1 MFFRPDIEKIKRDGR
16 RDRLIQFLK
25 HRNAGVREEALQ
37 AVFEISEYDAEFLK
51 QYKFML
57 KDKKFDVRIRAGLL
71 YGRLGDVDALDNM
84 HEIISHG
91 SIDDQTEVLR
101 ILPHYY
107 TKEQAQITQMLALA
121 LKDKKH
127 SIQIEAIKTIGE
139 MNIETMAYNLLDFVY
154 NPVTRFRFE
163 TVISLGKVKNPLGI
177 DVLKGALT
185 DSSVEVRKAAE
196 DALKMIGT
204 EEAIASLK
212 DAPFMFMVKNMNE
225 SVSKRL
231 TTVINIGKQRKEIGL
246 PLLHK
251 CCYDEYKNIRLEA
264 IKSIPMLRDYSSIT
278 ILIEMLQD
286 QYYDVRIEAIKSL
299 SRYNSPLALNAIKGA
314 TNDPNTN
321 VRLEAKKAY
330 ASLSHRVHDEAE
342 DRY

>member
-1 MFFRPDIEKIKRDGR
+1 MFFKPDIEKIKKDGKI
-16 RDRLIQFLK
+16 DRLIPLLK
-25 HRNAGVREEALQ
+25 HRNAGVREEALIAIFELSKYDP
-37 AVFEISEYDAEFLK
+37 AVLDQFR
-51 QYKFML
+51 FML
-57 KDKKFDVRIRAGLL
+57 NDKKFDVRLRAGLL
-71 YGRLGDVDALDNM
+71 YGRLGDQGALDNM
-84 HEIISHG
+84 LEIIAHG
-91 SIDDQTEVLR
+91 SIDDQIEVLR

-107 TKEQAQITQMLALA
+107 TKEHVNVTQILALA
-121 LKDKKH
+121 LKDKKN
-127 SIQIEAIKTIGE
+127 SVQIEAIKTIGE
-139 MNIETMAYNLLDFVY
+139 MSIETMAFNLLDFVY

-177 DVLKGALT
+177 DALKGALT
-185 DSSVEVRKAAE
+185 DSSLEVRKAAE

-231 TTVINIGKQRKEIGL
+231 TTVINIGKQKKEIGL

-264 IKSIPMLRDYSSIT
+264 IKSIPMLRNHSSLNV
-278 ILIEMLQD
+278 LIEMLSD

-299 SRYNSPLALNAIKGA
+299 SRYNTPVALNAIKNA

-330 ASLSHRVHDEAE
+330 ASLSHRVHDETE
-342 DRY
+342 ENS